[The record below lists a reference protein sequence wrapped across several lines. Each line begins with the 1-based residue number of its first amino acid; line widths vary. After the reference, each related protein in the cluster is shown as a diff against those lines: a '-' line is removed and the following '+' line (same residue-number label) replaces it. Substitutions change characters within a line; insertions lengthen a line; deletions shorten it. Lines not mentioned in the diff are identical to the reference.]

1 MPVIELIMSLTKRL
15 NQRLDLRLFDSLS
28 VALFFNQG
36 KNGLHDAIVSL
47 HKQITLPAHQVQR
60 VDVIDVLLSLVHLPL
75 DPMAVKIPEQMVVV
89 LRGGRVSL
97 PLLDVELK

>member
-1 MPVIELIMSLTKRL
+1 V
-15 NQRLDLRLFDSLS
+15 S
-28 VALFFNQG
+28 V
-36 KNGLHDAIVSL
+36 

-75 DPMAVKIPEQMVVV
+75 DPMPVKIPEQMVVV
-89 LRGGRVSL
+89 LRGDRVSL